1 MPFPLHGGPS
11 WKRTGKSMH
20 ALLSHWL
27 ARNQALIVVVIA
39 YQLYLAV
46 STELVDTTL
55 QGLERVGSW
64 PVQVLNIGLFVLVLF
79 ICWLYLRSTREDLQK
94 LQKINEDERR
104 EFVESL
110 KTLVGDTGKVIERNN
125 VIFERI
131 DKRLE
136 RLERRTPE

>member
-11 WKRTGKSMH
+11 WKRIMH